1 MFKLIDR
8 YVVREVLLP
17 FFLWLLVITFILEMP
32 PILDQGEKLIEK
44 GVEWSI
50 IVRVLATLLPQA
62 LGVTI
67 PISLLLG
74 ILIGLGRLSADR
86 EFVALQACGVSI
98 FRILRPVALL
108 AVLACGATAYVMI
121 VALPNANQTFREIT
135 FGVIAARAENDIRP
149 RVFSAEYT
157 NRVLYV
163 RDVLPTGG
171 WRDVFM
177 ADSTRPDQTTSYF
190 AEQGRLIV
198 NREKQTVELLLE
210 NGTRHTTF
218 VTQPEKY
225 EGSSFGHLVLNMEA
239 DTTLPRSVTLLKG
252 DNEMSIAEL
261 RAKIAEAAKTGSP
274 AYGQY
279 FTIQQKFSIP
289 VACLV
294 LALIGLGL
302 GLTNRRDG
310 KLAGFVLGFGVIM
323 AYYFVLWTSRALAL
337 GGRIS
342 PTFAPWIANVVLGGV
357 GIILVVWRARSADR
371 PLRITVP
378 SLTRSSRVESGV
390 APERARGRVVIV
402 IRIPRLSLPRP
413 SLLDLYVARQYL
425 RIFSLALVGL
435 LGLFYIS
442 SFMDLADKLFRGTAT
457 TGMLLRYLYF
467 ATPQF
472 IYYIIPMAALVAT
485 LVVIGLLTKNSELIV
500 MRACG
505 VSLYRSVLPLIVFA
519 IAFSGVLFQL
529 QERVLANTNR
539 RAEALRHVIRGFPAQ
554 TFDVLERQWIVGSEG
569 DLYHYQYFDPR
580 GNRFSR
586 LTIFD
591 IDSQSWGLASLTY
604 ANDATPAS
612 DAVAADNGISM
623 WQARQGWV
631 RQFSG
636 QRRSGV
642 RTVASY
648 SPFAARTIQLEVP
661 AYFKSDTPDAD
672 RMTYGELKRYIVQLR
687 LSGFHVVPY
696 MVQLQRKVA
705 FPFVTLIMTLLAVPL
720 AVTIGRSGALYGIGV
735 ALVLAIVYWMTL
747 SVFGAVGAGG
757 LISPLL
763 AAWAPNILFSAVAG
777 YMMLTVRT

>member
-108 AVLACGATAYVMI
+108 AVMACAATAYVMI

-135 FGVIAARAENDIRP
+135 FGVIAARAENDIKP

-177 ADSTRPDQTTSYF
+177 ADSTQPEQTTSYF
-190 AEQGRLIV
+190 AELGRLVV
-198 NREKQTVELLLE
+198 NREKQTVELVLE

-218 VTQPEKY
+218 LKQPEKY

-239 DTTLPRSVTLLKG
+239 DTTLPRSVSLLKG

-274 AYGQY
+274 AYGQF

-289 VACLV
+289 AACLV

-302 GLTNRRDG
+302 GLTNRKDG
-310 KLAGFVLGFGVIM
+310 KLAGFVLGFAVIM

-342 PTFAPWIANVVLGGV
+342 PSFAPWIANVVLGGV
-357 GIILVVWRARSADR
+357 GVILVMWRARSADR
-371 PLRITVP
+371 PLRIAVP
-378 SLTRSSRVESGV
+378 TFGRSPQVETSP
-390 APERARGRVVIV
+390 APVRARRRVVIV

-413 SLLDLYVARQYL
+413 RLLDLYVARQYL
-425 RIFSLALVGL
+425 RIFGLALVGL

-442 SFMDLADKLFRGTAT
+442 TFMDLADKLFRGTAT
-457 TGMLLRYLYF
+457 TGMLLRYFYF

-505 VSLYRSVLPLIVFA
+505 VSLYRSVLPLILFA
-519 IAFSGVLFQL
+519 IAFSGILFQL

-539 RAEALRHVIRGFPAQ
+539 KAEALRHVIRGFPAQ

-580 GNRFSR
+580 DNRFSR

-604 ANDATPAS
+604 ANEAAPAS
-612 DAVAADNGISM
+612 DDVAADNGISM

-648 SPFAARTIQLEVP
+648 SPFATRTVQLEVP
-661 AYFKSDTPDAD
+661 SYFKSDTPDAD
-672 RMTYGELKRYIVQLR
+672 RMTYGQLKRYIVQLR

-757 LISPLL
+757 LISPVL
-763 AAWAPNILFSAVAG
+763 AAWAPNILFSAVAA